1 MKNRILVVEDEPSI
15 AELLVMN
22 LEAAGYEAATA
33 ADGEEAEQLLRDH
46 GEAAADLALVDIML
60 PRKNGFEL
68 MERFQSCRIPVIYLT
83 AKDDVASKVRG
94 LKLGAEDY
102 IVKPFEIL
110 ELLVRMEKA
119 LERTGKLK
127 AQLVFRDLV
136 VDLNSRRVYES
147 GCEVALKPMEFHLL
161 TVFLKNRNIVL
172 GRDRLLDMVWGS
184 DFYGETRTVD
194 VHVAKLRKKLASC
207 RAIQTVPKAGY
218 LFLDTQQP

>member
-1 MKNRILVVEDEPSI
+1 MKNRILVVEDDASI
-15 AELLVMN
+15 ADLIVMN
-22 LEAAGYEAATA
+22 LEAAGYEAEWSS
-33 ADGEEAEQLLRDH
+33 DGEAAEQLLKAS
-46 GEAAADLALVDIML
+46 GGAAADLALLDIML
-60 PRKNGFEL
+60 PGKDGFEL
-68 MERFQSCRIPVIYLT
+68 MERFQNCRIPVIYLT

-110 ELLVRMEKA
+110 ELLVRMEKV
-119 LERTGKLK
+119 LERTGKRK
-127 AQLVFRDLV
+127 ARLIFKDLV
-136 VDLNSRRVYES
+136 MDLNSHRVYEN
-147 GCEVALKPMEFHLL
+147 GKEVALKPMEFNLL
-161 TVFLKNRNIVL
+161 AVFLKNRNIVL

-218 LFLDTQQP
+218 LFLDTE